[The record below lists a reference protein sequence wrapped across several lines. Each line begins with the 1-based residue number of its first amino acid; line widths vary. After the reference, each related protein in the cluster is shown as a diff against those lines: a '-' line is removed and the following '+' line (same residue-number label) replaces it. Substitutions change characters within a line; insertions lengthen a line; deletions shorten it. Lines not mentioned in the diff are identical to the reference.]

1 MITTYFLLLL
11 MFFAERSCI
20 VTETIIVNDIII
32 EKEAELPEFFF
43 QDMTDNCMY
52 ENDDLQII
60 IEQE

>member
-1 MITTYFLLLL
+1 